1 MADHAEHAH
10 DHHSQQGDPQPTTP
24 IYRQGYIVFA
34 VLMILTLIEYVLG
47 LEQFEGQFTI
57 FLVLIAVL
65 KAAIIVNYF
74 MHIARLWKGEESH

>member
-10 DHHSQQGDPQPTTP
+10 HHNEGDPKPTTP
-24 IYRQGYIVFA
+24 IYRQGYIIFA
-34 VLMILTLIEYVLG
+34 VLMGLTLVEYVLG

-57 FLVLIAVL
+57 FLVLIALL

>member
-10 DHHSQQGDPQPTTP
+10 HEHSTDDPKPSTP

-34 VLMILTLIEYVLG
+34 VLMVLTIIEYVLG

-57 FLVLIAVL
+57 LLILIAIL
-65 KAAIIVNYF
+65 KAAVVVNYF